1 MARASNAARVLVGA
15 TVGLVSTD
23 VVLASGKT
31 DSGSNLSPITCK
43 DGTSVMPWSAPT
55 RSAQL
60 KRLKEEK
67 FDVVVVGGGCVG
79 AGCAMEGA
87 TRGLNVALLDGDD
100 FAAGTSGRSTK
111 LIHGGIRYLEQ
122 AVFSADVTKLELVI
136 EALAERA
143 HLLNAAPFMAHPVPI
158 MIPLYKWWE
167 LPYMYA
173 GAKAYDIFAWGRR
186 AVPAS
191 TLILKDE
198 AMYRFPM
205 LNPDGLKGAVVYY
218 DGMHNDTRMN
228 LLIALTAA
236 QHGAAVS
243 NHITVVGIKHDKE
256 GKVCGVEVRDEQTGE
271 SWVIRARAVVN
282 ATGPF
287 ADTLRKMDAPEAKDR
302 IVPAGGVHII
312 LPDHCCP
319 ERHGLIVP
327 KTRDGRVL
335 FFLPWEGSTLCGTT
349 DSETDLTMMPKPTEQ
364 EISFIL
370 EEANRFLNTKVSRHD
385 VKAAWS
391 GIRPL
396 VRDFEAK
403 DTKSFS
409 RNHVVETS
417 PSGMVSVMGGKWTTY
432 RQMAEDGID
441 AVLKSHPRLA
451 EMKPIRPSSTQRMQ
465 LLGADRAGIVVGQ
478 KFDRITI
485 TLREKYG
492 MHKDVSEHLLRN
504 YGTRALQVA
513 ELCEKDRTLRNRL
526 SRRWPFIKGEIV
538 FAMRQEYACTAVDVI
553 ARRLR
558 LAFLDS
564 DDARKALPTVL
575 DAMQAEAG
583 WSSARRSKEEAAALA
598 FLATMN
604 QVFDDESS

>member
-1 MARASNAARVLVGA
+1 
-15 TVGLVSTD
+15 
-23 VVLASGKT
+23 
-31 DSGSNLSPITCK
+31 
-43 DGTSVMPWSAPT
+43 
-55 RSAQL
+55 
-60 KRLKEEK
+60 
-67 FDVVVVGGGCVG
+67 
-79 AGCAMEGA
+79 
-87 TRGLNVALLDGDD
+87 
-100 FAAGTSGRSTK
+100 
-111 LIHGGIRYLEQ
+111 
-122 AVFSADVTKLELVI
+122 
-136 EALAERA
+136 
-143 HLLNAAPFMAHPVPI
+143 
-158 MIPLYKWWE
+158 
-167 LPYMYA
+167 
-173 GAKAYDIFAWGRR
+173 
-186 AVPAS
+186 
-191 TLILKDE
+191 
-198 AMYRFPM
+198 MYRFPM

-409 RNHVVETS
+409 RN
-417 PSGMVSVMGGKWTTY
+417 VSVFGAIACGVPVGGFH
-432 RQMAEDGID
+432 RDGGEGRHAQARAE
-441 AVLKSHPRLA
+441 SCRCPRCCRRCMLA
-451 EMKPIRPSSTQRMQ
+451 E
-465 LLGADRAGIVVGQ
+465 
-478 KFDRITI
+478 
-485 TLREKYG
+485 
-492 MHKDVSEHLLRN
+492 
-504 YGTRALQVA
+504 
-513 ELCEKDRTLRNRL
+513 
-526 SRRWPFIKGEIV
+526 
-538 FAMRQEYACTAVDVI
+538 
-553 ARRLR
+553 
-558 LAFLDS
+558 
-564 DDARKALPTVL
+564 
-575 DAMQAEAG
+575 
-583 WSSARRSKEEAAALA
+583 
-598 FLATMN
+598 
-604 QVFDDESS
+604 